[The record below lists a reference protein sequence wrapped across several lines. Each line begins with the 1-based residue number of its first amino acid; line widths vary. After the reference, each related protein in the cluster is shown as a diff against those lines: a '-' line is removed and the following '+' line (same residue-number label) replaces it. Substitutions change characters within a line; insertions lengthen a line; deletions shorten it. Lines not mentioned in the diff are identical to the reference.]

1 VADDF
6 PAIRARME
14 ELRRERAQPLINE
27 EDGATILSGSADSP
41 SPPANKR
48 LLAPYMRRLKPGAEP
63 RLVGAGRDRTSC
75 LRRVATALYR

>member
-1 VADDF
+1 
-6 PAIRARME
+6 ME

-48 LLAPYMRRLKPGAEP
+48 TGLSRGDGGDYLGQHAEGRAGPIWSSYLPKRVRR
-63 RLVGAGRDRTSC
+63 
-75 LRRVATALYR
+75 TALGKGR